1 MRMKESK
8 NLYFQ
13 NKLYTKLKEAEQE
26 AQLQNKRYTS
36 KDVLK
41 ALKDV
46 IKDAMK
52 GK

>member
-1 MRMKESK
+1 MSMKACK

-13 NKLYTKLKEAEQE
+13 NEIYTKLKEAEQE

-52 GK
+52 YK